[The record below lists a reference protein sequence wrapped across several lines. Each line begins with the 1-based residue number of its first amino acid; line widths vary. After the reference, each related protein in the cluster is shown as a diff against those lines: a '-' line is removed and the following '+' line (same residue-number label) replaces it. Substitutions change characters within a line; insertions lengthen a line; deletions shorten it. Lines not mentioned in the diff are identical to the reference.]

1 MLYFVLPY
9 VLPYIWQM
17 IKFVAFIGGM
27 SFCICATT
35 VAFYVYRYW
44 AQVKLLSIY
53 STQLYDIYCETDGS
67 LTAIAT
73 ELVRG
78 GLGPNAE
85 ERKLLTAMGATCKPS
100 AHIKLI

>member
-1 MLYFVLPY
+1 M
-9 VLPYIWQM
+9 PYILPVVWGIIKM
-17 IKFVAFIGGM
+17 IAFIGGL
-27 SFCICATT
+27 SFCMCATT
-35 VAFYVYRYW
+35 AGFYVYRYW
-44 AQVKLLSIY
+44 SQVKLLSIY

-85 ERKLLTAMGATCKPS
+85 ERKLKTALGATCKT
-100 AHIKLI
+100 